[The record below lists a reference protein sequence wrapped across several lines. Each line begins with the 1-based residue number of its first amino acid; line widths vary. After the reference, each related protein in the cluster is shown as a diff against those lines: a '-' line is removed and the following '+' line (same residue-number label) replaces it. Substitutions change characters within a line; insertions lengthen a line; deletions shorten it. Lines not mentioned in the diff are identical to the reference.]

1 MNLKESIKRILKEET
16 QIPSIIR
23 RRVPVK
29 DIEKAFKFSLDDNF
43 RWFSNHDTSIEF
55 EAFAKIVIDG
65 MITLIEQEYFNDDTR
80 IYFDDDNFY
89 FEEIRNPLIKQYYH
103 RIKARHNKIK

>member
-1 MNLKESIKRILKEET
+1 MSLQESIRRILKEET

-23 RRVPVK
+23 RRVPAK
-29 DIEKAFKFSLDDNF
+29 DIEKVFKFSLDDNF
-43 RWFSNHDTSIEF
+43 RWFLNHDTSIEF
-55 EAFAKIVIDG
+55 EAFAKNVIDG

-80 IYFDDDNFY
+80 IY